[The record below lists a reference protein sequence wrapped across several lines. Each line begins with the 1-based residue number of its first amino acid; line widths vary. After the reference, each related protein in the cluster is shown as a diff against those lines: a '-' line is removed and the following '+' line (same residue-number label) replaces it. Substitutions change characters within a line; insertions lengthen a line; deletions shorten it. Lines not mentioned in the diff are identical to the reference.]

1 METKEDNKKW
11 HLIRNDNGEWIS
23 DENVVIVSKMEIGV
37 LKAWAAK
44 QGKTLSVQHGTDG
57 ILWCYKHEIEAIDV
71 KNEKTTINRKLR
83 IKKYMGKKNVD
94 IVYQGRG
101 LHSSDWSDSLSEDGK
116 LYGLIEIVSQDK
128 DLVLEIRDDYFNIY
142 YKGGNML
149 KVMSENSFQFD
160 YNYFKGSPELSS
172 DDKKEER
179 KGKRKELLK
188 SLKKNRDYKG
198 FVCQMKKIMDKYW
211 KWLEKE
217 RNRSLEEKNV
227 QHELCIRNTEQSDY
241 TIIDL
246 EYQVSTDKTC
256 PFRYQKTGT
265 KYDGRFVSEDKTSP
279 RFDII
284 AVRNSDH
291 QLCVI
296 ELKKGI
302 DAIYGLSGIGDHA
315 DSFEG
320 SIEREPQ
327 AFLEEMKGIVANKKG
342 MNLLDE
348 DFFISNSVPEFIFA
362 YSFNDDSLT
371 KEQQKGKFMEE
382 LKRSRCDKYKVIFL
396 DEGCYTLSDCNMV

>member
-1 METKEDNKKW
+1 METKRL

-23 DENVVIVSKMEIGV
+23 DEYAVILSKLEVGV
-37 LKAWAAK
+37 LKVWAAK
-44 QGKTLSVQHGTDG
+44 QGKTLSVQHGPDG
-57 ILWCYKHEIEAIDV
+57 TLWCYKYEIEAIDY
-71 KNEKTTINRKLR
+71 KNEKTTISRKLR
-83 IKKYMGKKNVD
+83 IKKRMGKEDVVT
-94 IVYQGRG
+94 VYKGRG
-101 LHSSDWSDSLSEDGK
+101 LHSSDWTDSLGKGGK
-116 LYGLIEIVSQDK
+116 LNSLIEIVKHDN

-160 YNYFKGSPELSS
+160 YNYFKGNPELSS

-179 KGKRKELLK
+179 KGKRKELLE
-188 SLKKNRDYKG
+188 SLKKSRDYKG
-198 FVCQMKKIMDKYW
+198 FVSQMKTIMCNYW
-211 KWLEKE
+211 DWLEKVKK
-217 RNRSLEEKNV
+217 RSLEEKNV
-227 QHELCIRNTEQSDY
+227 QHELCISNTEESDY

-246 EYQVSTDKTC
+246 EYQVSTEDSC
-256 PFRYQKTGT
+256 PFKYQKSGT
-265 KYDGRFVSEDKTSP
+265 KYEGRFVSENKTSP

-320 SIEREPQ
+320 SIERDPK
-327 AFLEEMKGIVANKKG
+327 AFLDEMKGIVENKKK
-342 MNLLDE
+342 MELLNK
-348 DFFISNSVPEFIFA
+348 DFFISNSAPEFIFA
-362 YSFNDDSLT
+362 YSYNDDSLT
-371 KEQQKGKFMEE
+371 KEQQKAKFLEE
-382 LKRSRCDKYKVIFL
+382 WKRSSCDKYKVLFL
-396 DEGCYTLSDCNMV
+396 DAGCYTLSDL

>member
-1 METKEDNKKW
+1 METKEDDKRL

-23 DENVVIVSKMEIGV
+23 DEYAVILSKLEVGA
-37 LKAWAAK
+37 LKVWAAK
-44 QGKTLSVQHGTDG
+44 QGKTLSVQHGSDG
-57 ILWCYKHEIEAIDV
+57 TLWCYKHEIEAIDF

-83 IKKYMGKKNVD
+83 IKKSIGKVNV
-94 IVYQGRG
+94 VTGYKGRG
-101 LHSSDWSDSLSEDGK
+101 LHSSDWTVSLGKGGK
-116 LYGLIEIVSQDK
+116 LYELIEIVKHDK

-142 YKGGNML
+142 YKGGSML

-160 YNYFKGSPELSS
+160 YNYYKGDPELSS

-179 KGKRKELLK
+179 KGKRKELLE
-188 SLKKNRDYKG
+188 SLKKNHDYKS
-198 FVCQMKKIMDKYW
+198 FVSQMKKIMDKYW

-217 RNRSLEEKNV
+217 KNRSLEEKNV

-256 PFRYQKTGT
+256 TFRYQKTGT
-265 KYDGRFVSEDKTSP
+265 KYEGRFVSEDKTSP

-320 SIEREPQ
+320 SIGGDPK
-327 AFLEEMKGIVANKKG
+327 AFLEEMKRVVESKKK
-342 MNLLDE
+342 MELLSE
-348 DFFISNSVPEFIFA
+348 NFFISNSAPEFIFA
-362 YSFNDDSLT
+362 YSYNDDSLT
-371 KEQQKGKFMEE
+371 KEQQKAKFLEE
-382 LKRSRCDKYKVIFL
+382 WKRSSCDKYKAIFL
-396 DEGCYTLSDCNMV
+396 DAGCYTLSDL

>member
-1 METKEDNKKW
+1 METKECDKRW

-23 DENVVIVSKMEIGV
+23 DENAVILSKLEIGV
-37 LKAWAAK
+37 LKVWAAK
-44 QGKTLSVQHGTDG
+44 QGKTLSVQHGSDG
-57 ILWCYKHEIEAIDV
+57 TLWCYKHEIEAIDLKV
-71 KNEKTTINRKLR
+71 KETTINRKLR
-83 IKKYMGKKNVD
+83 IKKSMKEENKEV
-94 IVYQGRG
+94 VYRGRG
-101 LHSSDWSDSLSEDGK
+101 LHSSDWTKSLGKGGK
-116 LYGLIEIVSQDK
+116 LYGLIEIVRHDK

-160 YNYFKGSPELSS
+160 YNYFKGNPELAS

-179 KGKRKELLK
+179 KVKRKIILE
-188 SLKKNRDYKG
+188 SLKKSRDYKS
-198 FVCQMKKIMDKYW
+198 FVCQIKTIMFNYW
-211 KWLEKE
+211 DRLEKVK
-217 RNRSLEEKNV
+217 NRSLDEKNV

-256 PFRYQKTGT
+256 PFRYRKTGT
-265 KYDGRFVSEDKTSP
+265 KYEGRFVSEGKTSP

-291 QLCVI
+291 QLCII

-320 SIEREPQ
+320 SVEREPQ

-342 MNLLDE
+342 MDLLNE
-348 DFFISNSVPEFIFA
+348 DFFISNSAPEFIFA

-371 KEQQKGKFMEE
+371 KEQQKEKFMEE
-382 LKRSRCDKYKVIFL
+382 RKRSRCDKYKVIFL